1 MKIPTVGENQAQMRD
16 LAVALMR
23 DNYKAADYA
32 AKEGRLQNAAD
43 HLASAE
49 RWRVKAR
56 EHGAA
61 A

>member
-1 MKIPTVGENQAQMRD
+1 MKIPTVGENQSQMRD
-16 LAVALMR
+16 LAIALMR

-32 AKEGRLQNAAD
+32 AKEGRLNDARN

-56 EHGAA
+56 NHGAA

>member
-1 MKIPTVGENQAQMRD
+1 MKNPTVGENQAEMRD

-32 AKEGRLQNAAD
+32 AKEGRLQNARD
-43 HLASAE
+43 HLVSAE

-56 EHGAA
+56 EHGAQA
-61 A
+61 

>member
-1 MKIPTVGENQAQMRD
+1 MRKTVGENQAEMRE
-16 LAVALMR
+16 LALELMR

-32 AKEGRLQNAAD
+32 AEEGRLQNAKE

-56 EHGAA
+56 QHSNA
-61 A
+61 